1 MREQLGARKI
11 VLIHRQPLLRRGALQ
26 LALLVLLLLVL
37 LLVLLVLLVVVVVV
51 LQVASIW
58 GTG

>member
-37 LLVLLVLLVVVVVV
+37 LLVLLVVVVV

-58 GTG
+58 GAG